1 VLLGITAIDFI
12 RFIEE
17 RVELQDGF
25 ILVRQALS
33 IFLIGLGGPR
43 DEAGDIYPVPGL
55 LAG

>member
-33 IFLIGLGGPR
+33 IFLIGLGR
-43 DEAGDIYPVPGL
+43 ESISKRGL
-55 LAG
+55 IRTVLP